1 MHRKS
6 SHVLKRLFTVGFLF
20 STQVASTVYLNSSFL
35 ANRIPESQVG
45 FLYIISSLISLGG
58 MFGIPI
64 VLQRIGSRI
73 LGSIL
78 AILIIAGLVG
88 LRSVGVPTWLLGASF
103 IIYLSAQTLLFL
115 VIDVLIEHFSDHASM
130 GRIRGMYLTACNIGF
145 MIAPLVAGFL
155 ADRLGYG
162 MLYTIAIAFV
172 IPVWIIIL
180 RLPSIRPTQEHHS
193 GIKKHLQTFLQSKN
207 IRGVYVAN
215 FLLQFFYAWMV
226 IYTPIYLHEHLGLAW
241 DTIGLMFTIMLSAF
255 VILQTPLGYLADRI
269 LGEKEI
275 LVGGFLVMGLSTLI
289 FGTANLALFSLS
301 GIAILL
307 FITRIGASTIEV
319 ATESYFFKHI
329 AQSDATCVGFF
340 RNTYP
345 IAYII
350 GPLLASAL
358 LQFIPIQSL
367 FTILGIVCI
376 LGVFT
381 VIKIKDTK

>member
-1 MHRKS
+1 
-6 SHVLKRLFTVGFLF
+6 
-20 STQVASTVYLNSSFL
+20 
-35 ANRIPESQVG
+35 
-45 FLYIISSLISLGG
+45 
-58 MFGIPI
+58 
-64 VLQRIGSRI
+64 
-73 LGSIL
+73 
-78 AILIIAGLVG
+78 
-88 LRSVGVPTWLLGASF
+88 
-103 IIYLSAQTLLFL
+103 
-115 VIDVLIEHFSDHASM
+115 
-130 GRIRGMYLTACNIGF
+130 
-145 MIAPLVAGFL
+145 
-155 ADRLGYG
+155 
-162 MLYTIAIAFV
+162 
-172 IPVWIIIL
+172 
-180 RLPSIRPTQEHHS
+180 
-193 GIKKHLQTFLQSKN
+193 
-207 IRGVYVAN
+207 
-215 FLLQFFYAWMV
+215 MV

>member
-130 GRIRGMYLTACNIGF
+130 GRIRGMHLTACNIGF
-145 MIAPLVAGFL
+145 MIAPLVAGLL

>member
-1 MHRKS
+1 
-6 SHVLKRLFTVGFLF
+6 
-20 STQVASTVYLNSSFL
+20 
-35 ANRIPESQVG
+35 
-45 FLYIISSLISLGG
+45 

-64 VLQRIGSRI
+64 LLQRIGSRI

-78 AILIIAGLVG
+78 AVLIILGLVG
-88 LRSVGVPTWLLGASF
+88 LRSTGIPVWLLGVSF
-103 IIYLSAQTLLFL
+103 IVYLSAQTLLFL

-130 GRIRGMYLTACNIGF
+130 GRIRGLYLTACNIGF

-155 ADRLGYG
+155 TDRLGYG
-162 MLYTIAIAFV
+162 MLYTIAIAFL
-172 IPVWIIIL
+172 IPVWILLLHI
-180 RLPSIRPTQEHHS
+180 PSIRPEKEHHG
-193 GIKKHLQTFLQSKN
+193 GIRKHLRTFLRSKN

-241 DTIGLMFTIMLSAF
+241 DTIGLMFTIMLSVF
-255 VILQTPLGYLADRI
+255 VILQTPLGYLADRVF
-269 LGEKEI
+269 GEKEL
-275 LVGGFLVMGLSTLI
+275 LVGGFIIMGASTLM
-289 FGTANLALFSLS
+289 FGTTNLALFSLS
-301 GIAILL
+301 GITILL

-329 AQSDATCVGFF
+329 AEDDATCVGFF

-358 LQFIPIQSL
+358 LHFIPIQSL
-367 FTILGIVCI
+367 FTILGVICI

>member
-1 MHRKS
+1 MHKRS
-6 SHVLKRLFTVGFLF
+6 SHVLKRLFTVGFIF
-20 STQVASTVYLNSSFL
+20 STQVASTTYLNSSFL
-35 ANRIPESQVG
+35 TGRIQESSIG
-45 FLYIISSLISLGG
+45 FLYIISSIISLVG

-64 VLQRIGSRI
+64 LLRKIGSRL
-73 LGSIL
+73 LGSML
-78 AILIIAGLVG
+78 AIGIIAGLVG
-88 LRSVGVPTWLLGASF
+88 LRTIGIPIWLLGASF
-103 IIYLSAQTLLFL
+103 IVYLSAQTLLFL
-115 VIDVLIEHFSDHASM
+115 VIDILIEHAADHASM
-130 GRIRGMYLTACNIGF
+130 GRIRGLYLTACNMGF

-155 ADRLGYG
+155 ADRLGYS

-172 IPVWIIIL
+172 IPIWILLL
-180 RLPSIRPTQEHHS
+180 RIPSIKPEAEHHGS
-193 GIKKHLQTFLQSKN
+193 IKKHLYTFLKSKN

-215 FLLQFFYAWMV
+215 FLLQFFYCWMV

-241 DTIGLMFTIMLSAF
+241 DTIGIIFTIMLSVF
-255 VILQTPLGYLADRI
+255 VILQTPLGYLADRV
-269 LGEKEI
+269 LGEKELI
-275 LVGGFLVMGLSTLI
+275 VGGFIIMGASTLI

-329 AQSDATCVGFF
+329 APSDATCVGFF

-367 FTILGIVCI
+367 FTILGIICI
-376 LGVFT
+376 IGVLT